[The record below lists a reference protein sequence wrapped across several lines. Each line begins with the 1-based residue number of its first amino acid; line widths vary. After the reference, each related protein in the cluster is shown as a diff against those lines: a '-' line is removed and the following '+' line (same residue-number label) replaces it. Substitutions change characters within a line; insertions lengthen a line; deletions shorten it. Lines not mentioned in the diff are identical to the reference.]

1 MNTGNDKSETARTA
15 LPRARARFLEQSIRL
30 EEETPDRIIRAAIYL
45 TTVFL
50 GFCIIWASVTRVGER
65 VTSSGEV
72 VPAGLI
78 HVIEHLEGGIVD
90 RISVRNGDRVK
101 KGDILLHLLSSAPAS
116 DLAQLRTRWTSLS
129 IKFERLQALILSR
142 APDFEEFARIL
153 PAVAEN
159 EQRIH
164 AAQKTGHIAAL
175 AVLERQIDRQELE
188 LERQINRTR
197 ALEDGVKLARE
208 QLVMQEQLLEKRL
221 VSRANKLDAEARLA
235 ALVSNH
241 NESSD
246 SIRVIKADIAQTR
259 QQVTESRSAWAARLT
274 EESSQVGAMIA
285 EISESMI
292 KQQDRVRRLA
302 VRATVSGIVEGMT
315 INSANAVIKPGQAI
329 LKIMPTDEELI
340 VESRVST
347 EDIGHV
353 RAGQNADIK
362 INSYDPSRFG
372 SVKGIVQRISAT
384 TYLDERKNPYF
395 LARIELS
402 ADHLGNDPTRLR
414 ILPGMTVIA
423 DIETG
428 EKTVLDYLMKPVS
441 RGFSNAFRER

>member
-1 MNTGNDKSETARTA
+1 MTTSNDKSTTGRAA

-30 EEETPDRIIRAAIYL
+30 EEEMPDKIVRAGIYL
-45 TTVFL
+45 TAVFL
-50 GFCIIWASVTRVGER
+50 GLCIVWASVTRVGER
-65 VTSSGEV
+65 VTSLGEV

-90 RISVRNGDRVK
+90 RILIRNGDRVK
-101 KGDILLHLLSSAPAS
+101 KGDVLLHLVSSAPAS
-116 DLAQLRTRWTSLS
+116 DLAQFRTRWASLS
-129 IKFERLQALILSR
+129 IRFERLQALIRGR
-142 APDFEEFARIL
+142 APNFNEFAKVL
-153 PAVAEN
+153 PAVVEN
-159 EQRIH
+159 EQRIY
-164 AAQKTGHIAAL
+164 AAQKSGHTAEL
-175 AVLERQIDRQELE
+175 AVLERRMDRQGLE
-188 LERQINRTR
+188 LTRQINRTR

-208 QLVMQEQLLEKRL
+208 QLTMQEQLLEKKL

-259 QQVTESRSAWAARLT
+259 QQLNESRSAWATRLT
-274 EESSQVGAMIA
+274 EESGQVEAMIA
-285 EISESMI
+285 ETSESVI
-292 KQQDRVRRLA
+292 KQQDRVSRLA
-302 VRATVSGIVEGMT
+302 IRATVSGIVEGMA

-353 RAGQNADIK
+353 HAGQTADIK

-372 SVKGIVQRISAT
+372 SVKGTVQRISAT

-395 LARIELS
+395 LARIKLS
-402 ADHLGNDPTRLR
+402 ADYLGNDPMRLR
-414 ILPGMTVIA
+414 IVPGMTVIA